1 MVIENNGKRTEVRFQ
16 GTLLVPVEVWVSPC
30 NFLWT
35 GSLHSSDTTV
45 DVIAFN
51 TSKKDDF
58 ARLLQENLDALRKQ
72 EPSDRILNQ
81 ISFIERTLSEMSDS
95 VFIKRPEESL
105 LEAASRQVSDFMR
118 RGGVYVQPHLTRDNT
133 IYLAGVSAMY
143 NN

>member
-1 MVIENNGKRTEVRFQ
+1 MVIESNGKKTEVHFR
-16 GTLLVPVEVWVSPC
+16 GTLLVPVEAWAFSC

-35 GSLHSSDTTV
+35 GSLHSSDATV
-45 DVIAFN
+45 NVIAFN
-51 TSKKDDF
+51 SSKKDDF
-58 ARLLQENLDALRKQ
+58 SRLLQENLDALRKQ
-72 EPSDRILNQ
+72 EPSDCILNQ

-105 LEAASRQVSDFMR
+105 LEAASKLVSDFMR
-118 RGGVYVQPHLTRDNT
+118 KRGVHVQPRLTRDNT

>member
-1 MVIENNGKRTEVRFQ
+1 M
-16 GTLLVPVEVWVSPC
+16 
-30 NFLWT
+30 WT
-35 GSLHSSDTTV
+35 GSLYSSDTTV

>member
-1 MVIENNGKRTEVRFQ
+1 MVIESNGKRTEVRFQ

-35 GSLHSSDTTV
+35 GSLHSSDTSV

-81 ISFIERTLSEMSDS
+81 ISFIERTLS
-95 VFIKRPEESL
+95 
-105 LEAASRQVSDFMR
+105 DFMR
-118 RGGVYVQPHLTRDNT
+118 RGGVYVQPRLTRDNT